1 MGYEMNL
8 LLTVE
13 PAEAFEAVAQA
24 IEDRFGVQFESYE
37 DGTGGLCHGRTTWSD
52 MEDDMCALSSEMPDI
67 AMSIQVDGDDD
78 EEWINYYLNG
88 MTYEESRPAWHPKPL
103 DASKMKPHTPTV

>member
-1 MGYEMNL
+1 MGYEMDL

-24 IEDRFGVQFESYE
+24 IEDRFGIQFDDNG
-37 DGTGGLCHGRTTWSD
+37 DGTGYLSDGRTTWSD

-88 MTYEESRPAWHPKPL
+88 MTYEESRPTWHPKPL
-103 DASKMKPHTPTV
+103 DASKMKPHTPTA